1 MKRSIVVL
9 TLAGAVASV
18 VLFVAPILAAEK
30 GDFAQGESVYKE
42 ICFSCHGMKG
52 DGKGPRSL
60 GTMPRPQVFMNTN
73 YMSRLTDQYMFEVIK
88 YGKLAVLKRVHP
100 TTQQIMP
107 MPPFEHTLTDEQI
120 RALVTLERGFLSGA
134 PPSAE
139 AQQLFQAN
147 CAVCHGAE
155 GRGNGVMASP
165 VQPALPHFV
174 SRIQP
179 APADYTDP
187 LFMARF
193 DDAFLFWLIKK
204 GRVGVTEEKAYVTM
218 NAYGQILSVK
228 EIWSVVRYIREHF
241 IQKTR

>member
-18 VLFVAPILAAEK
+18 VLFVAPVLAADK
-30 GDFAQGESVYKE
+30 GNFAQGESVYKE
-42 ICFSCHGMKG
+42 ICFSCHGLKG

-60 GTMPRPQVFMNTN
+60 GTMPRPQVFTNTN

-107 MPPFEHTLTDEQI
+107 MPRFKDILSDEQI
-120 RALVTLERGFLSGA
+120 RALVKFERGFLSGA
-134 PPSAE
+134 PQSAE

-147 CAVCHGAE
+147 CTVCHGVE
-155 GRGNGVMASP
+155 GRGNGVIASP
-165 VQPALPHFV
+165 VQPAPPHFV

-193 DDAFLFWLIKK
+193 DDAFLFWLIKE

-218 NAYGQILSVK
+218 NAYGQVLSDE

-241 IQKTR
+241 IKKTQ

>member
-1 MKRSIVVL
+1 MKSSIVARMCTV
-9 TLAGAVASV
+9 AVASLVLYV
-18 VLFVAPILAAEK
+18 VPILAAAK

-42 ICFSCHGMKG
+42 ICFSCHGLQG
-52 DGKGPRSL
+52 EGKGPRSV

-73 YMSRLTDQYMFEVIK
+73 YMARLTDQYMFEVIK

-107 MPPFEHTLTDEQI
+107 MPRFGQTLTDEQI
-120 RALVTLERGFLSGA
+120 RTLVTLERGFLSGA
-134 PPSAE
+134 PASTE
-139 AQQLFQAN
+139 AQQLFQAH
-147 CAVCHGAE
+147 CTVCHGEE
-155 GRGNGVMASP
+155 GRGNGVLASP

-193 DDAFLFWLIKK
+193 DDTFLFWLIKK

-218 NAYGQILSVK
+218 NAYGHVLSDE
-228 EIWSVVRYIREHF
+228 EIWSVARYIREHF